1 MGGFPSFLEET
12 LMQHLTDE
20 QRKKLAQAQE
30 LCESVLMES
39 GAVYGENE
47 ISSPPA
53 AAISLRALIGLEQR
67 EVFAVLFLD
76 NQNRLL
82 KSEKLFYG
90 TINQT
95 NVYVREIIKTALY
108 CNAAAMIVSHNHPSG
123 EVMPSQADKLI
134 TRKIKEACELMEIRM
149 LDHIIIGHN
158 KYYSFESECDLL
170 F

>member
-47 ISSPPA
+47 ISSPSVA
-53 AAISLRALIGLEQR
+53 ALSLRTLIGLEQR